1 MINKDRVCRWA
12 EANGIVIESRKL
24 DALDRFAEEVSE
36 TNRIF
41 NLTAITDPESMEMLN
56 IIDCL
61 SVVPFIPEGA
71 RVADVGTGAGFPGMV
86 IRIMRDDI
94 DLDLI
99 EATNKK
105 LDFVCRTAEKLG
117 YKVRGFHMRSEEAAR
132 SELRGSFDAVTA
144 RAVAPLPVLLE
155 YTLPL
160 LKQGGVLLAMKGP
173 AAEEEIEQSANA
185 LKELKGIIREMHTI
199 TLPSGENR
207 SIIEVVQAGLCP
219 DRYPRASGI
228 IRKRPL

>member
-1 MINKDRVCRWA
+1 MINKERVGEWA
-12 EANGIVIESRKL
+12 AAKGIALASGKL
-24 DALDRFAEEVSE
+24 DDLDRYAGEVAE
-36 TNRIF
+36 TNKQF
-41 NLTAITDPESMEMLN
+41 NLTAITDPEQMEILN

-86 IRIMRDDI
+86 IRILRDDV
-94 DLDLI
+94 DVDLI

-105 LDFVCRTAEKLG
+105 LDFVCRTAGKLG

-132 SELRGSFDAVTA
+132 SELRGAFDAVTA
-144 RAVAPLPVLLE
+144 RAVALLPVLLE

-173 AAEEEIEQSANA
+173 AAEEEIAQSANA
-185 LKELKGIIREMHTI
+185 LKELGGTIREIHTVE
-199 TLPSGENR
+199 LPSGEIR
-207 SIIEVVQAGLCP
+207 SIIEVVQEKTCP
-219 DRYPRASGI
+219 DKYPRASGI

>member
-1 MINKDRVCRWA
+1 MINKERVGEWA
-12 EANGIVIESRKL
+12 AAKGIALAPGKL
-24 DALDRFAEEVSE
+24 DDLDRYVGEVAE
-36 TNRIF
+36 TNKQF
-41 NLTAITDPESMEMLN
+41 NLTAITDPEQMEILN

-86 IRIMRDDI
+86 IRILRDDV
-94 DLDLI
+94 DVDLI

-105 LDFVCRTAEKLG
+105 LDFVCRTAGKLG

-132 SELRGSFDAVTA
+132 SELRGTFDAVTA

-173 AAEEEIEQSANA
+173 AAEEEIAQSANA
-185 LKELKGIIREMHTI
+185 LKELGGTIREIHTVE
-199 TLPSGENR
+199 LPSGEIR
-207 SIIEVVQAGLCP
+207 SIIEVVQEKTCP
-219 DRYPRASGI
+219 DKYPRASGI

>member
-1 MINKDRVCRWA
+1 MINKERVGEWA
-12 EANGIVIESRKL
+12 AANRIALAPGKL
-24 DALDRFAEEVSE
+24 DDLDRYAGEVAE
-36 TNRIF
+36 TNKQF
-41 NLTAITDPESMEMLN
+41 NLTAITDPEQMEILN

-86 IRIMRDDI
+86 IRILRDDV
-94 DLDLI
+94 DVDLI

-105 LDFVCRTAEKLG
+105 LDFVCRTAGKLG

-132 SELRGSFDAVTA
+132 SELRGTFDAVTA

-160 LKQGGVLLAMKGP
+160 LRQGGILLAMKGP
-173 AAEEEIEQSANA
+173 AAEEEIAQSANA
-185 LKELKGIIREMHTI
+185 LKELGGTIREIHTVE
-199 TLPSGENR
+199 LPSGEIR
-207 SIIEVVQAGLCP
+207 SIIEVLQEKTCP
-219 DRYPRASGI
+219 EKYPRASGI